1 MKWFQERLFP
11 GFSQRI
17 AVTDCLLEKQ
27 TQFQKIQIF
36 ETAVFGKVMALDNA
50 IQITERD
57 NHIYHEMLV
66 HVPMF
71 AHGDVKDVLIVGGG
85 DGGCLREALKH
96 PVDSVM
102 MVEIDSEIVELSR
115 RFFPE
120 VSGGAFLDDRADI
133 LIDDAYR
140 YLAEER
146 RRFDLILIDST
157 DPVGPAAR
165 LFTQEF
171 YQRCFLRLRD
181 SGMIVI
187 QSGSPPFRTE
197 STEADARPFLSVF
210 GQLQDYIAPVP
221 SYPMGMIALRG
232 ASMAGD
238 SLSPCIE
245 TIRARVEKQAI
256 TTKHYEPGTHRAAFE
271 LLRGGGALVGAGQKA
286 LSL

>member
-1 MKWFQERLFP
+1 MKWFQEQLYP

-27 TQFQKIQIF
+27 TQIQKVQIF
-36 ETAVFGKVMALDNA
+36 ETPVFGKVLVLDNA

-96 PVDSVM
+96 PVDSVT
-102 MVEIDSEIVELSR
+102 MVEIDSEVVELSR
-115 RFFPE
+115 RFFPA
-120 VSGGAFLDDRADI
+120 VSGGAFLDDRADV

-157 DPVGPAAR
+157 DPVGAAAR

-171 YQRCFLRLRD
+171 YQRCFLRLRS

-197 STEADARPFLSVF
+197 FD
-210 GQLQDYIAPVP
+210 
-221 SYPMGMIALRG
+221 
-232 ASMAGD
+232 
-238 SLSPCIE
+238 
-245 TIRARVEKQAI
+245 
-256 TTKHYEPGTHRAAFE
+256 
-271 LLRGGGALVGAGQKA
+271 GG
-286 LSL
+286 